1 MESMVSTSSQLV
13 PEESVGQL
21 GLSTREVRWQW
32 YRAHP
37 SVAPDLGR
45 CPVALPGVAG
55 SASVSVEYLKL
66 FPCLFPCVRSLL
78 HRSPSCPGRLLI
90 LVLQRLCKRKAR

>member
-13 PEESVGQL
+13 PEESVEHFE
-21 GLSTREVRWQW
+21 LSTPEVRWQW

-45 CPVALPGVAG
+45 FPVALPGVAG
-55 SASVSVEYLKL
+55 SASVLVPVGKKPTASVSKSSQQI
-66 FPCLFPCVRSLL
+66 VDS
-78 HRSPSCPGRLLI
+78 SG
-90 LVLQRLCKRKAR
+90 QRLCKRNAR